1 MLEETTCVSPRPVEG
16 TVMQRILEKNM
27 DSKTK
32 RKHLDDHARASK
44 DIELTEAAIL
54 ILERVSGCNGVI
66 EILKKKQQGQLR
78 KIDAAAEKLGAPY
91 GA

>member
-1 MLEETTCVSPRPVEG
+1 
-16 TVMQRILEKNM
+16 MQRFLEKNM
-27 DSKTK
+27 DAKTT
-32 RKHLDDHARASK
+32 RKYLADHARASK
-44 DIELTEAAIL
+44 DIELTEAAIS

-66 EILKKKQQGQLR
+66 ETLKKKQQAQLR